1 MGPHIVIMLFLKKI
15 YLFNFGCTGSLLLP
29 TGFLSSSGKQV
40 VLLVIVHGLLI
51 VKAVLWSTG
60 YSICGPWA

>member
-1 MGPHIVIMLFLKKI
+1 MGPHIVIMLFFKKI

-40 VLLVIVHGLLI
+40 VLWVIVHGLLI

-60 YSICGPWA
+60 YSICGPQA

>member
-60 YSICGPWA
+60 YSICGPRA